1 MRFPSDKELTEYTL
15 FLSLLSGSSKVLT
28 ISIFMLK
35 VDFVVTISVLLV
47 MGGLSSLP
55 GQVKSNVS
63 LLPLFFTLVAV
74 QVASGSTVLGVNASI
89 GMQCSSVTLLVSGF
103 KLELVVLFTEYCPG
117 TKGIE
122 LSAARDADTDIRITN
137 ETISDNLNNCL
148 YLHFLGNLFMRTN
161 YK

>member
-15 FLSLLSGSSKVLT
+15 SSKVLT
-28 ISIFMLK
+28 ISIFMFK
-35 VDFVVTISVLLV
+35 VDFVVTISALLV

-55 GQVKSNVS
+55 GQVISNLS

-74 QVASGSTVLGVNASI
+74 QVASGSVILGVNVSI
-89 GMQCSSVTLLVSGF
+89 GMQCSSVTLLGSGL
-103 KLELVVLFTEYCPG
+103 KLELVVDFTEYSPG
-117 TKGIE
+117 TTGSDS
-122 LSAARDADTDIRITN
+122 SAHAVEKEARTAN
-137 ETISDNLNNCL
+137 ETISDNLNNSL